1 MSVKTFSPSRA
12 EIEKFFGSRA
22 LPDWVEAMARLAPIL
37 CEHYGFTRLRW
48 VHFCGQIGAET
59 NGMSLSPMEENMR
72 FTTPERIIKVYKFR
86 LNKCLDKLRKGE
98 ESEPAWAKG
107 LSLNAL
113 AKRLV
118 GKPKE
123 LADIVYGGRE
133 GTEWMQGSRY
143 IGRGPTQCTHL
154 NNYRSAQAEVSKQPG
169 GGKFD
174 LVGNPQQL
182 ARDPELGIRVAFAEW
197 HLKNLNRWADND
209 DLQNV
214 SSVLNT
220 GSPGKWSI
228 TNGKENRQRWYT
240 KACSI
245 WPDDEVYQIAKAE
258 IGVLKRGDHG
268 EAVRNLQETLK
279 AKGYFPGNIDDDFG
293 KLTEDAVVLFQK
305 DHGLKI
311 DGKVGA
317 LTMAALEKAP
327 SVELGERVQITEKEL
342 ADRGSETVKKA
353 GLGRRIAKWFG
364 WGNVGGGAAYQ
375 ADQQLGLGAFDA
387 ALSQGE
393 KVKSLVGRGVDLASW
408 LPPGWVVWIVCAG
421 LAAYGLYSLFD
432 RIIEIR
438 VKDAQTGAHRG
449 R

>member
-1 MSVKTFSPSRA
+1 MPVNSFAPSRG
-12 EIEKFFGSRA
+12 EIEKFLPNA
-22 LPDWVEAMARLAPIL
+22 LPQWREKMVELAPAL

-59 NGMSLSPMEENMR
+59 NGLSLSPMEENMR
-72 FTTPERIIKVYKFR
+72 FTTSERIIKVYKFR

-182 ARDPELGIRVAFAEW
+182 ARDPDLGIRVAFAEW
-197 HLKNLNRWADND
+197 HTKGLNRWADND
-209 DLQNV
+209 DLKNV

-220 GSPGKWSI
+220 GSAGKWDI
-228 TNGKENRQRWYT
+228 TNGKEHRQRWYT

-245 WPDDEVYQIAKAE
+245 WPDDQTYAVAKAE
-258 IGVLKRGDHG
+258 IGTVKVGDSG
-268 EAVRNLQETLK
+268 ERVRELQELLREK
-279 AKGYFPGNIDDDFG
+279 NYFAGKIDGEFG
-293 KLTEDAVVLFQK
+293 SLTEDAVVLFQK
-305 DHGLKI
+305 DHGLLR

-317 LTMAALEKAP
+317 LTFAALEKAP
-327 SVELGERVQITEKEL
+327 PRDLGEREQITEKDLKE
-342 ADRGSETVKKA
+342 RKSETVKVA
-353 GLGRRIAKWFG
+353 GYGKRIAKWFG
-364 WGNVGGGAAYQ
+364 LGNVGGGAAYKLDE
-375 ADQQLGLGAFDA
+375 ASGLGAFDA

-393 KVKSLVGRGVDLASW
+393 KVKSMVGRGVDLASW
-408 LPPGWVVWIVCAG
+408 LPPGWLIWMLLAG
-421 LAAYGLYSLFD
+421 GAAYGLYYLFD
-432 RIIEIR
+432 KIVEQR
-438 VKDAQTGAHRG
+438 VKDAQSGAHRG